1 MFEIAGSKKDSW
13 RMCCKLCL
21 PKRHELLA
29 FKNSPSN
36 FKKHVEVMKCI
47 VEVIADVLS
56 IPGPKPVSRECL
68 DTLRADERLIS
79 ILRHQNFLKELQ
91 DIAAQGATERA
102 NQKNAIGAGHMFDML
117 GYSLGSRELAD
128 QSMLVAL
135 RAAPTEKREARLDVK
150 EMFASKASE
159 EPNSKE
165 QESRQNQK
173 LVIRTQEED
182 KHGPKQRGKTSSE
195 EAEEDQVRSAAGEY
209 KMQADTGHKLESSH
223 KAELKVGKHMEEE
236 EKEVAKKEDAERSPE
251 GLDSEAEGDEEEKD
265 EEEQIKHWNRIV
277 KMTEKS
283 SEMDVGSD
291 DTFTAGEQPMAL
303 NPSHH
308 SKEDSEEQIQELQM
322 MARREPT
329 ERRDDDGSGS
339 RKAEDQEIES
349 LAAIESELE
358 SVAQKLHKL
367 RRG

>member
-1 MFEIAGSKKDSW
+1 MTTRACVVFALIVNYVVSLPVTSNHMDNKDV
-13 RMCCKLCL
+13 K
-21 PKRHELLA
+21 
-29 FKNSPSN
+29 
-36 FKKHVEVMKCI
+36 VMKCI
-47 VEVIADVLS
+47 VEVIVDVLS
-56 IPGPKPVSRECL
+56 IHEPKPVSLECL
-68 DTLRADERLIS
+68 DTLRADERLIF

-117 GYSLGSRELAD
+117 EYSQGSRELAD

-135 RAAPTEKREARLDVK
+135 RVAPTEKREARLDVT
-150 EMFASKASE
+150 EMFASKESE
-159 EPNSKE
+159 EPKGKE
-165 QESRQNQK
+165 QESGQNQN

-223 KAELKVGKHMEEE
+223 KAELKVGKHTEKE

-251 GLDSEAEGDEEEKD
+251 GLDSEAEGDEEEED
-265 EEEQIKHWNRIV
+265 EEEEIKHWNRIG

-283 SEMDVGSD
+283 SLLHVGRD
-291 DTFTAGEQPMAL
+291 DTSTTGEQPMAL
-303 NPSHH
+303 DLSHH
-308 SKEDSEEQIQELQM
+308 SKEDSEEQIHELQM

-329 ERRDDDGSGS
+329 ERREDDGSGS

-349 LAAIESELE
+349 LAAIELELE
-358 SVAQKLHKL
+358 SVTQKLHKL